1 MKVLVIG
8 TGGVGE
14 SAATIARRRDPK
26 GDWLQLCVM
35 ADYNLE
41 RARRFSQKL
50 NDERFP
56 AEHVNA
62 ADVDQMAAVARKY
75 DVDLL
80 FNAVAPNFNQ
90 AILKAA
96 LKAQVNYMDTAM
108 TLSRPHPSDPVNQ
121 CGVKLGD
128 EEFPLGPEF
137 QRIGKLAMA
146 GCGVEPGM
154 ADLLAR
160 YGADHYFDE
169 VEEIGIRDGANLE
182 IPGFSGITFGF
193 SIWTTIEECTNPAI
207 VWEADGGWHTVP
219 PFSEP
224 EPFWLPEGVG
234 AVEVAHVEHEEVIS
248 IGRAAPLLKG
258 VKKATFKYA
267 LGDEFINAIEV
278 FKAVNL
284 HKTEK
289 IKVGDCMVSPRDV
302 VAAAAPDPL
311 EIGKRYVGK
320 TAAGTW
326 IRGKKE
332 GLTREVYLYQVA
344 DNQECVEKYDQQV
357 VQAQTA
363 FTPVILWELM
373 AAGKWAG
380 YKENP
385 ETGVH
390 VPEEFD
396 ADDYVALMP
405 AYEFPGGLLEM
416 ESEYRTAQDRSALL
430 APGKK
435 EGAAV

>member
-1 MKVLVIG
+1 MKVLIIG

-14 SAATIARRRDPK
+14 SAATIAKRRDPR

-41 RARRFSQKL
+41 RAQRFSQKL
-50 NDERFP
+50 GDERFP
-56 AEHVNA
+56 AEQVNA
-62 ADVDQMAAVARKY
+62 ADVDQMVALARKHG
-75 DVDLL
+75 VDLV

-90 AILKAA
+90 AILRAA
-96 LKAQVNYMDTAM
+96 LKAEVNYMDTAM
-108 TLSRPHPSDPVNQ
+108 TLSEPHLSDPFNQ
-121 CGVKLGD
+121 CGLKLGD
-128 EEFPLGPEF
+128 EEFPLSPEF
-137 QRIGKLAMA
+137 DRIGRLAMA

-154 ADLLAR
+154 ADLFAR
-160 YGADHYFDE
+160 YGADHFFDE
-169 VEEIGIRDGANLE
+169 VDEIGIRDGSNLE
-182 IPGFSGITFGF
+182 IPGFSGISFGF

-207 VWEADGGWHTVP
+207 VWEDGTGWHTVQ
-219 PFSEP
+219 PFSDP
-224 EPFWLPEGVG
+224 EPFWLPEGIG
-234 AVEVAHVEHEEVIS
+234 TVEVAHVEHEEVIC
-248 IGRAAPLLKG
+248 IGRAAPRLKG

-278 FKAVNL
+278 FKAVNID
-284 HKTEK
+284 KKEK

-326 IRGKKE
+326 IRGKKD
-332 GLTREVYLYQVA
+332 GLVREVYLYQVA

-363 FTPVILWELM
+363 FTPVVLWELM

-380 YKENP
+380 YKGNP
-385 ETGVH
+385 GSGVH

-396 ADDYVALMP
+396 ADDYVALMSD
-405 AYEFPGGLLEM
+405 YEFPGGVLEM
-416 ESEYRTAQDRSALL
+416 ESEYKIARDRGALL
-430 APGKK
+430 A
-435 EGAAV
+435 AAR

>member
-14 SAATIARRRDPK
+14 SAATIAKRRDPN
-26 GDWLQLCVM
+26 GDWLRLCVM
-35 ADYNLE
+35 ADYNLG

-50 NDERFP
+50 NDKRFP
-56 AEHVNA
+56 AEQVNA
-62 ADVDQMAAVARKY
+62 ADIDQMVALAKKHE
-75 DVDLL
+75 VDLI

-90 AILKAA
+90 AILQAA
-96 LKAQVNYMDTAM
+96 LKAGTDYLDTAM
-108 TLSRPHPSDPVNQ
+108 TLSEPHPSDPFNR
-121 CGVKLGD
+121 CGLKLGD
-128 EEFPLGPEF
+128 EEFPLGAEF
-137 QRIGKLAMA
+137 EKIGKLAMA

-154 ADLLAR
+154 ADLFAR

-169 VEEIGIRDGANLE
+169 VDEIGIRDGSNLE
-182 IPGFSGITFGF
+182 IPGFSGISFGF

-207 VWEADGGWHTVP
+207 VWEAGRGWRTVQ
-219 PFSEP
+219 PFSDP
-224 EPFWLPEGVG
+224 EPFWLPEGIG
-234 AVEVAHVEHEEVIS
+234 TVEVAHVEHEEVIC

-267 LGDEFINAIEV
+267 LGDEFINAMEV
-278 FKAVNL
+278 FKAVNID
-284 HKTEK
+284 KKEK
-289 IKVGDCMVSPRDV
+289 IKVGDCLVSPRDV
-302 VAAAAPDPL
+302 IAAAAPDPL

-332 GLTREVYLYQVA
+332 GLAREVYLYQVA

-363 FTPVILWELM
+363 FTPVVLWELM

-380 YKENP
+380 YKGNP
-385 ETGVH
+385 ESGVH

-405 AYEFPGGLLEM
+405 DYEFPGGMLEM
-416 ESEYRTAQDRSALL
+416 ESEYKIARDRGALL
-430 APGKK
+430 A
-435 EGAAV
+435 AAR

>member
-1 MKVLVIG
+1 VKVLVVG

-14 SAATIARRRDPK
+14 SAATIAKRRDPK
-26 GDWLQLCVM
+26 GEWLEKCVM
-35 ADYNLE
+35 ADYSLE
-41 RARRFSQKL
+41 RATKFSQKL
-50 NDERFP
+50 NDARFP
-56 AEHVNA
+56 AEQVDAGN
-62 ADVDQMAAVARKY
+62 VDQIVALAKKH
-75 DVDLL
+75 DVDLI

-90 AILKAA
+90 AILQAA
-96 LKAQVNYMDTAM
+96 LKAQTHYMDTAM
-108 TLSRPHPSDPVNQ
+108 TLSEPHPTDPFNQ

-128 EEFPLGPEF
+128 EEFPLNDDF
-137 QRIGKLAMA
+137 ARIGKLAMV

-160 YGADHYFDE
+160 YGADHFFDE
-169 VEEIGIRDGANLE
+169 VEEIGVRDGSNLE
-182 IPGFSGITFGF
+182 IPGFHGITFGF

-207 VWEADGGWHTVP
+207 VWEADKGWHTVP

-224 EPFWLPEGVG
+224 EPFWLPEGIGTVQ
-234 AVEVAHVEHEEVIS
+234 VAHVEHEEVIN
-248 IGRAAPLLKG
+248 IGRTAGLLKG

-267 LGDEFINAIEV
+267 LGDEFMNAIEV
-278 FKAVNL
+278 FKAVNMD
-284 HKTEK
+284 KKEK
-289 IKVGDCMVSPRDV
+289 IKVGDVWVAPRDV
-302 VAAAAPDPL
+302 LAAAAPDPI

-326 IRGKKE
+326 IRGKKD

-363 FTPVILWELM
+363 FTPVVLWELM
-373 AAGKWAG
+373 AAGKLAG
-380 YKENP
+380 YKGNP
-385 ETGVH
+385 ESGVRS
-390 VPEEFD
+390 PEEFC

-416 ESEYRTAQDRSALL
+416 ESEYKIAHDREALL
-430 APGKK
+430 KPAK
-435 EGAAV
+435 

>member
-14 SAATIARRRDPK
+14 SAATIAKRRDPK
-26 GDWLQLCVM
+26 GEWLQTCVM
-35 ADYNLE
+35 ADYNPA
-41 RARRFSQKL
+41 RAEAFVQKL
-50 NDERFP
+50 HDPRFV
-56 AEHVNA
+56 AEQVDAGN
-62 ADVDQMAAVARKY
+62 VDQMAALAKKH
-75 DVDLL
+75 DIDLI
-80 FNAVAPNFNQ
+80 FNAVAPNFNPMLLQ
-90 AILKAA
+90 AA
-96 LKAQVNYMDTAM
+96 LKAGTDYMDTAM
-108 TLSRPHPSDPVNQ
+108 TLSEPHPTDPMHQ

-128 EEFPLGPEF
+128 EEFPLDAEF
-137 QRIGKLAMA
+137 AARGRLAMV

-154 ADLLAR
+154 ADLFAR

-169 VEEIGIRDGANLE
+169 VDEIGIRDGSNLE
-182 IPGFSGITFGF
+182 IPGFSGISFGF

-207 VWEADGGWHTVP
+207 VWEAGKGWRTVE

-224 EPFWLPEGVG
+224 EPFWLPGG
-234 AVEVAHVEHEEVIS
+234 IGIVEVAHVEHEEVIS
-248 IGRAAPLLKG
+248 IGRSASLLKG

-267 LGDEFINAIEV
+267 LGDQFISAIDV

-284 HKTEK
+284 DNKEK
-289 IKVGDCMVSPRDV
+289 IKVGDVWVAPRDV
-302 VAAAAPDPL
+302 IAAAAPDPI
-311 EIGKRYVGK
+311 EIGRRYVGQ

-326 IRGKKE
+326 IKGKKD

-344 DNQECVEKYDQQV
+344 DNQECVAKYGQQV

-363 FTPVILWELM
+363 FTPVVLWELM

-380 YKENP
+380 YGGNP
-385 ETGVH
+385 ESGVH
-390 VPEEFD
+390 VPEEFS

-416 ESEYRTAQDRSALL
+416 ESPYKLAKDRGALL
-430 APGKK
+430 AP
-435 EGAAV
+435 AQA

>member
-1 MKVLVIG
+1 MKVLVVG

-14 SAATIARRRDPK
+14 SAATIAKRRDPK
-26 GDWLQLCVM
+26 GEWLEKCVM
-35 ADYNLE
+35 ADYSLE
-41 RARRFSQKL
+41 RATKFSQKL
-50 NDERFP
+50 NDARFP
-56 AEHVNA
+56 AEQVDAGN
-62 ADVDQMAAVARKY
+62 VDQIVALAKKH
-75 DVDLL
+75 DVDLI

-90 AILKAA
+90 AILQAA
-96 LKAQVNYMDTAM
+96 LKAQTHYMDTAM
-108 TLSRPHPSDPVNQ
+108 TLSEPHPTDPFNQ

-128 EEFPLGPEF
+128 EEFPLNDDF
-137 QRIGKLAMA
+137 ARIGKLAMV

-160 YGADHYFDE
+160 YGADHFFDE
-169 VEEIGIRDGANLE
+169 VEEIGVRDGSNLE
-182 IPGFSGITFGF
+182 IPGFHGITFGF

-207 VWEADGGWHTVP
+207 VWEADKGWHTVP

-224 EPFWLPEGVG
+224 EPFWLPEGIGTVQ
-234 AVEVAHVEHEEVIS
+234 VAHVEHEEVIN
-248 IGRAAPLLKG
+248 IGRTAGLLKG

-267 LGDEFINAIEV
+267 LGDEFMNAIEV
-278 FKAVNL
+278 FKAVNMD
-284 HKTEK
+284 KKEK
-289 IKVGDCMVSPRDV
+289 IKVGDVWVAPRDV
-302 VAAAAPDPL
+302 LAAAAPDPI

-326 IRGKKE
+326 IRGKKD

-363 FTPVILWELM
+363 FTPVVLWELM
-373 AAGKWAG
+373 AAGKLAG
-380 YKENP
+380 YKGNP
-385 ETGVH
+385 ESGVRS
-390 VPEEFD
+390 PEEFC

-416 ESEYRTAQDRSALL
+416 ESEYKIAHDREALL
-430 APGKK
+430 KPAK
-435 EGAAV
+435 

>member
-1 MKVLVIG
+1 MKILVIG

-14 SAATIARRRDPK
+14 SAATIAKRRDPK

-41 RARRFSQKL
+41 RAQRFSQKL
-50 NDERFP
+50 GDDRFP
-56 AEHVNA
+56 AEQVNA
-62 ADVDQMAAVARKY
+62 ADVDQMVALAKKY
-75 DVDLL
+75 DVDLI

-90 AILKAA
+90 AILGAA
-96 LKAQVNYMDTAM
+96 LKAETNYMDTAM
-108 TLSRPHPSDPVNQ
+108 TLSEPHPSDPFNQ
-121 CGVKLGD
+121 CGLKLGD
-128 EEFPLGPEF
+128 EEFPLSPEF
-137 QRIGKLAMA
+137 DRIGKLVMA

-154 ADLLAR
+154 ADLFAR
-160 YGADHYFDE
+160 YGADHFFDQ
-169 VEEIGIRDGANLE
+169 VEEIGIRDGSNLE
-182 IPGFSGITFGF
+182 IPGFSGISFGF

-207 VWEADGGWHTVP
+207 VWESGKGWHTVQ
-219 PFSEP
+219 PFSDP
-224 EPFWLPEGVG
+224 EPFWLPEGIG
-234 AVEVAHVEHEEVIS
+234 TVEVAHVEHEEVIC

-278 FKAVNL
+278 FKAVNID
-284 HKTEK
+284 KKEK

-326 IRGKKE
+326 IRGKKD

-363 FTPVILWELM
+363 FTPVVLWELM

-380 YKENP
+380 YKGNP
-385 ETGVH
+385 ASGVH

-416 ESEYRTAQDRSALL
+416 ESEYKIAQDRGALL
-430 APGKK
+430 AP
-435 EGAAV
+435 AR

>member
-14 SAATIARRRDPK
+14 SAATIAKRRDPN
-26 GDWLQLCVM
+26 GDWLRLCVM
-35 ADYNLE
+35 ADYNLG

-50 NDERFP
+50 NDKRFP
-56 AEHVNA
+56 AEQVNA
-62 ADVDQMAAVARKY
+62 ADIDQMVALAKKHE
-75 DVDLL
+75 VDLI

-90 AILKAA
+90 AILQAA
-96 LKAQVNYMDTAM
+96 LKAGTDYLDTAM
-108 TLSRPHPSDPVNQ
+108 TLSEPHPSDPFNQ
-121 CGVKLGD
+121 CGLKLGD
-128 EEFPLGPEF
+128 EEFPLGAEF
-137 QRIGKLAMA
+137 EKIGKLAMA

-154 ADLLAR
+154 ADLFAR

-169 VEEIGIRDGANLE
+169 VDEIGIRDGSNLE
-182 IPGFSGITFGF
+182 IPGFSGISFGF

-207 VWEADGGWHTVP
+207 VWEAGRGWRTVQ
-219 PFSEP
+219 PFSDP
-224 EPFWLPEGVG
+224 EPFWLPEGIG
-234 AVEVAHVEHEEVIS
+234 TVEVAHVEHEEVIC

-267 LGDEFINAIEV
+267 LGDEFMNAVEV
-278 FKAVNL
+278 FKAVNID
-284 HKTEK
+284 KKEK
-289 IKVGDCMVSPRDV
+289 IKVGDCLVSPRDV
-302 VAAAAPDPL
+302 IAAAAPDPL

-363 FTPVILWELM
+363 FTPVVLWELM

-380 YKENP
+380 YKGNP
-385 ETGVH
+385 ESGVH

-405 AYEFPGGLLEM
+405 DYEFPGGMLEM
-416 ESEYRTAQDRSALL
+416 ESEYKIARDRGALL
-430 APGKK
+430 A
-435 EGAAV
+435 AAR

>member
-1 MKVLVIG
+1 MKVLVVG

-14 SAATIARRRDPK
+14 SAATIAKRRDPK
-26 GDWLQLCVM
+26 GEWLEKCVM
-35 ADYNLE
+35 ADYSRE
-41 RARRFSQKL
+41 RATKFSHKL
-50 NDERFP
+50 NDDRFL
-56 AEHVNA
+56 AEQ
-62 ADVDQMAAVARKY
+62 VDAGNIEQMVALAKKH
-75 DVDLL
+75 DVDLI

-90 AILKAA
+90 AILQAA
-96 LKAQVNYMDTAM
+96 LKAQTNYMDTAM
-108 TLSRPHPSDPVNQ
+108 TLSEPHPTDPFNQ
-121 CGVKLGD
+121 CGLKLGD
-128 EEFPLGPEF
+128 EEFPLSDEF
-137 QRIGKLAMA
+137 ARIGKLAMA

-160 YGADHYFDE
+160 YGADHFFDQID
-169 VEEIGIRDGANLE
+169 EIGVRDGSNLE
-182 IPGFSGITFGF
+182 IPGYSGITFGF
-193 SIWTTIEECTNPAI
+193 SIWTTIEECANPAI
-207 VWEADGGWHTVP
+207 IWEADKGWRTVP

-224 EPFWLPEGVG
+224 EPFWLPEGIG

-248 IGRAAPLLKG
+248 IGRSAAHLKG

-284 HKTEK
+284 DNKQK
-289 IKVGDCMVSPRDV
+289 IKVGDVMVAPRDV
-302 VAAAAPDPL
+302 VAAAAPDPI

-326 IRGKKE
+326 FRGKKD
-332 GLTREVYLYQVA
+332 GLTREIYLYQVA

-363 FTPVILWELM
+363 FTPVVLWELM

-380 YKENP
+380 YKGNP
-385 ETGVH
+385 ESGVRC
-390 VPEEFD
+390 PEEFC

-405 AYEFPGGLLEM
+405 AYEFPGGMLEM
-416 ESEYRTAQDRSALL
+416 ESEYKLAKDREALL
-430 APGKK
+430 RPAQ
-435 EGAAV
+435 

>member
-14 SAATIARRRDPK
+14 SAATIARRRDPN
-26 GDWLQLCVM
+26 GDWLQHCVM

-41 RARRFSQKL
+41 RAQRFTQKL
-50 NDERFP
+50 NDSRFP
-56 AEHVNA
+56 AEQVNA
-62 ADVDQMAAVARKY
+62 ADVAQMVALAKKY
-75 DVDLL
+75 DVDLI
-80 FNAVAPNFNQ
+80 FNAVAPHFNQ
-90 AILKAA
+90 AILHAA
-96 LKAQVNYMDTAM
+96 LEAKANYMDTAM
-108 TLSRPHPSDPVNQ
+108 TLSEPHPVDPFTR

-128 EEFPLGPEF
+128 EEFPLSPEF
-137 QRIGKLAMA
+137 ERIGKLAMA

-154 ADLLAR
+154 ADLFAR
-160 YGADHYFDE
+160 YGADHFFDE
-169 VEEIGIRDGANLE
+169 VEEIGIRDGSNLE
-182 IPGFSGITFGF
+182 IPDFSGITFGF

-207 VWEADGGWHTVP
+207 VWEAAAGWRTVE

-224 EPFWLPEGVG
+224 EPFWLPEGIG
-234 AVEVAHVEHEEVIS
+234 TVEVAHVEHEEVIC

-258 VKKATFKYA
+258 VRRATFKYA
-267 LGDEFINAIEV
+267 LGEEFINAIEV
-278 FKAVNL
+278 FQAVNL
-284 HKTEK
+284 QSKEK
-289 IKVGDCMVSPRDV
+289 IRVGDCVVSPRDV

-326 IRGKKE
+326 IRGTKD
-332 GLTREVYLYQVA
+332 GLRREVYLYQVA

-363 FTPVILWELM
+363 FTPVVLWELM

-380 YKENP
+380 HKGNP
-385 ETGVH
+385 ESGVH

-396 ADDYVALMP
+396 ADDYVALLP

-416 ESEYRTAQDRSALL
+416 ESEYKLARDRGALL
-430 APGKK
+430 AP
-435 EGAAV
+435 VS